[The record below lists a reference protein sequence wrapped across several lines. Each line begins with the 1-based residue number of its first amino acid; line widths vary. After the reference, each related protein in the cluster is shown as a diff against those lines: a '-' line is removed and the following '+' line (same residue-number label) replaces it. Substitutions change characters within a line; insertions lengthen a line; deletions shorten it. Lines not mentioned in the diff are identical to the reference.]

1 LAVGPFLRTH
11 ETPRSFVPQPIA
23 LSSEMMIGASFIVL
37 LFACNGMVASAWQH
51 LHMSAVLPTTTTTSS
66 ASRRVSPPRTKA
78 ELKEEFFTN
87 DNGLVKFG
95 SLQVSQQRAC
105 YGSFF
110 VSDHAHTACVLAFQT
125 VEASI
130 PGASAESLRSYLHT
144 DPTRIIYACW
154 DRKNLEKL
162 DDGLFRIFLKDQK
175 VPVLTHAYHGT
186 CCQCAHSYCLTLLV
200 LRATVVYTAVYISC
214 TQLVTTAAV
223 SSHICLHHIHVYIS
237 CL

>member
-1 LAVGPFLRTH
+1 LGHFLRTH
-11 ETPRSFVPQPIA
+11 ETPRTFVPQLGA
-23 LSSEMMIGASFIVL
+23 TSSEMMIGASLIVL
-37 LFACNGMVASAWQH
+37 LFACNGMLASAWQH
-51 LHMSAVLPTTTTTSS
+51 LKMSAVLSTTTTSS
-66 ASRRVSPPRTKA
+66 ASRRVAPPRTKA

-95 SLQVSQQRAC
+95 SLQVSPQRAC

-175 VPVLTHAYHGT
+175 VLNLTHAYHGA
-186 CCQCAHSYCLTLLV
+186 CCQSAHTYCSMQLV
-200 LRATVVYTAVYISC
+200 LDASIDCIVKLYT
-214 TQLVTTAAV
+214 L
-223 SSHICLHHIHVYIS
+223 
-237 CL
+237 